1 MTGSLASG
9 GHAKMVMA
17 SELAPGPVLVAVP
30 HSDDE
35 ALGLGGLLALLARAD
50 IEVHLVYATDG
61 RLSPA
66 GPDGRAASDSD
77 ELVAMRKEEAR
88 NAMEVLGIAPDRL
101 RFLDFPDSRLGR
113 HEAELAGRLRRL
125 IAELKPRTVLAPFR
139 FDQHPDHLALRR
151 AIGAVLESGPGPT
164 LREYFVYYRYPLS
177 AEKDIRRAVSLSYLR
192 AVDVDEVRDLK
203 SAALRCY
210 KSQVTC
216 YSPWQTRPILTEALL
231 ESQCRGPELFTI
243 APSGLPV
250 HKLFAHRTMRLHLNL
265 SIGPSLVFLKKK
277 WLG

>member
-9 GHAKMVMA
+9 GYAKTITA

-35 ALGLGGLLALLARAD
+35 ALGLGGLLALLVRAG

-66 GPDGRAASDSD
+66 GPDGHAARDSD
-77 ELVAMRKEEAR
+77 KLVAVRKEEAR
-88 NAMEVLGIAPDRL
+88 NAMQVLGIAPDRL
-101 RFLDFPDSRLGR
+101 RFLDFPDSRLRR
-113 HEAELAGRLRRL
+113 HEAELAARLRRL
-125 IAELKPRTVLAPFR
+125 IADLRPRTVLAPFR
-139 FDQHPDHLALRR
+139 FDQHPDHLTVRR
-151 AIGAVLESGPGPT
+151 AIGTVLGSRSEPT

-177 AEKDIRRAVSLSYLR
+177 AEKDIRRAVSLTYLR
-192 AVDVDEVRDLK
+192 TLDVDEVRDVKL
-203 SAALRCY
+203 AALRCY
-210 KSQVTC
+210 ESQVTC
-216 YSPWQTRPILTEALL
+216 YAPWQTRPILTAALL

-243 APSGLPV
+243 APNELPV
-250 HKLFAHRTMRLHLNL
+250 HKLFANRTMRLHLNL